1 MHISIMGQRV
11 CGLTLACSI
20 SVLLA
25 ACGGS
30 GDNGAAPAAAGAA
43 GVSKQLATMAAYSAG
58 QTYTLVNPHSGK
70 ALDISGASTADGA
83 NVQIWARN
91 GTGAQQWRLEANNNG
106 TYSLVNP
113 ASGKALDVSNSGT
126 NDGANV
132 QLWSRNGSGAQ
143 QWRLNPVSGDVYTLI
158 NANSNKALDVY
169 SAATNDGANVAIWSA
184 NGTAAQQWQL
194 VPVGTPPPPPNP
206 PGYRLVWNDEF
217 DGNGIDG
224 SKWSFEN
231 IGTGGG
237 NNELQYY
244 TSRPENARTENGHL
258 VIEARKENYTGP
270 DGTRQYTSARLRTLN
285 KGDWTFG
292 RMEARMKLPRG
303 QGMWPAFW
311 MLPTD
316 NKYGN
321 WAASGEIDIMEAV
334 NTSASDNRVYG
345 TLHYGGGWPSNTHTG
360 NAFSPSTSVADNY
373 HTYAVEWEPGA
384 IRWYVDNVQYATQTG
399 WWSAGGAYPA
409 PFDQRF
415 HVLLNLAVGGQ
426 WPGNPDGNTSFPQ
439 RMEVDF
445 VRVYQK

>member
-1 MHISIMGQRV
+1 MQISNMGQRV
-11 CGLTLACSI
+11 GGLTLACSLSLI
-20 SVLLA
+20 LA

-30 GDNGAAPAAAGAA
+30 GDNGGAGSAAAAS
-43 GVSKQLATMAAYSAG
+43 GVSQQLAVSAFSTG
-58 QTYTLVNPHSGK
+58 QTYTLVNPNSGK
-70 ALDISGASTADGA
+70 ALDIAGGSTADGA
-83 NVQIWARN
+83 NVQIWTRN
-91 GTGAQQWRLEANNNG
+91 GTGAQQWRLEDNNNG
-106 TYSLVNP
+106 TYSLINP
-113 ASGKALDVSNSGT
+113 VSGKALDVNRSGT

-143 QWRLNPVSGDVYTLI
+143 QWRLNQVSGDVYTLI
-158 NANSNKALDVY
+158 NANSNKALDVFA
-169 SAATNDGANVAIWSA
+169 AATNDGSNVAIWGA
-184 NGTAAQQWQL
+184 NGSAAQQWQL
-194 VPVGTPPPPPNP
+194 VPVGSPPPPPNP
-206 PGYRLVWNDEF
+206 PGYHLVWSDEF
-217 DGNGIDG
+217 NGNGIDG
-224 SKWSFEN
+224 GKWSFETN
-231 IGTGGG
+231 GNGGG

-244 TSRPENARTENGHL
+244 TSRPENARVENGHL
-258 VIEARKENYTGP
+258 VIEARKENYSGP
-270 DGTRQYTSARLRTLN
+270 DGSRQYTSARLRTLN

-334 NTSASDNRVYG
+334 NTSPSDNRVYG
-345 TLHYGGGWPSNTHTG
+345 TLHYGGGWPANTHTG
-360 NAFSPSTSVADNY
+360 NSFSPASSVSDNY
-373 HTYAVEWEPGA
+373 HTYAVEWEPTA
-384 IRWYVDNVQYATQTG
+384 IRWYVDDVLYATQTS